1 MSIQAHTQ
9 NDKMVKRRRNINA
22 RDSYPAAN
30 VVSKFGLES
39 AFVGQTVRSSRKVNK
54 INEALR
60 SGEVWVKSG
69 LDTLE
74 YITKCAQDDIRIQD
88 SVLIDAIDRYGRTL
102 RTSELYDYSEIIN
115 YFLEVVEYRF
125 SVEVDAFR
133 TLLPKHSKYATN
145 KFVSILFESTN
156 ITQITLSLSDSFSS
170 TFLKLDLLP
179 IELAQSCYSMIMIL
193 SRNLGIEIVE
203 YEVGNSWV
211 HQELKETDG
220 VSTELVNRVVATLEA
235 TSCDSLDE
243 YKKEL
248 DDKQLSEVTF
258 LCGIFN
264 EFHGE
269 VDEVP
274 ELLSHLE
281 SYAVAQEAEDTAE
294 SLYLPYLDSAE
305 TLAWFLTT
313 ISKEVR
319 SEYQD
324 IFTWLSDA
332 CDILLTIKPD
342 DYLASRF
349 ECYDE
354 GPLLASSQIQLT
366 SCQMLPDV
374 YNELYQNKMNISSG
388 DTVLDWS
395 DAEAREG
402 ALSLLPYLVIFNQL
416 PNQLGVQHD

>member
-39 AFVGQTVRSSRKVNK
+39 AFVGQTIRSCTKVSR
-54 INEALR
+54 INEVLR
-60 SGEVWVKSG
+60 SGEKWLKSG
-69 LDTLE
+69 LNTLE
-74 YITKCAQDDIRIQD
+74 YITQCAQDDIRIQD
-88 SVLIDAIDRYGRTL
+88 SVLIDAIDRYGRAL
-102 RTSELYDYSEIIN
+102 RTSEPYDHSEIID

-125 SVEVDAFR
+125 SVEIDAFS
-133 TLLPKHSKYATN
+133 TLLPKHSNYATKN
-145 KFVSILFESTN
+145 FGSILFDSTHEA
-156 ITQITLSLSDSFSS
+156 QIQLSLADSFSS

-179 IELAQSCYSMIMIL
+179 LMLAQSCYSMIMIL
-193 SRNLGIEIVE
+193 CRNLGIEIVE

-220 VSTELVNRVVATLEA
+220 VTTELVNRVVETLEA
-235 TSCDSLDE
+235 ACFDSLDE
-243 YKKEL
+243 FKKEL
-248 DDKQLSEVTF
+248 DDKQLSEVNF

-264 EFHGE
+264 EFYGE
-269 VDEVP
+269 VGDVP
-274 ELLSHLE
+274 ELLSLLE
-281 SYAVAQEAEDTAE
+281 SYAVAQQAEDTAE
-294 SLYLPYLDSAE
+294 SFHLPYLDDAE

-313 ISKEVR
+313 ISIEVR

-324 IFTWLSDA
+324 ISTWLSDA
-332 CDILLTIKPD
+332 CDILLTIKPI
-342 DYLASRF
+342 DYLTSRF
-349 ECYDE
+349 EHSDE

-366 SCQMLPDV
+366 SCHMLPHV
-374 YNELYQNKMNISSG
+374 YNDHYQDKMNNSSG

-395 DAEAREG
+395 DAGAKEG

-416 PNQLGVQHD
+416 PNQLRIQHV